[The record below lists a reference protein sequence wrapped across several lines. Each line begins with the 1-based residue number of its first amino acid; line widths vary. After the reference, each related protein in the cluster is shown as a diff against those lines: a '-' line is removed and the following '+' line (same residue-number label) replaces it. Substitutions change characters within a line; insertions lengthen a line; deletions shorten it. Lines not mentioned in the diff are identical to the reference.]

1 MPLSEHERK
10 LLAEMEA
17 ALEQDDPRLVSTL
30 SGKIRTPQS
39 GRVLSGVIALFG
51 GMAILLTGLIAQL
64 PPLGIAGFI
73 ISLIGTFL
81 IISNFSAT
89 KLKSATSTTSGGKK
103 QKKAWGDRLEERWDR
118 RNFDK

>member
-51 GMAILLTGLIAQL
+51 GMAILLTGLIAKL

-89 KLKSATSTTSGGKK
+89 QLKSVSSTGNKR
-103 QKKAWGDRLEERWDR
+103 QRKAWGDRLEERWDR
-118 RNFDK
+118 RDFDK